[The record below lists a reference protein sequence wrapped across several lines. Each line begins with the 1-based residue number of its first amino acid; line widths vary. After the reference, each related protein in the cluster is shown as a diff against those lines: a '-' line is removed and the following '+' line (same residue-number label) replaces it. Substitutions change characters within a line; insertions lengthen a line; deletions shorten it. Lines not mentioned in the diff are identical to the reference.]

1 MKKFEYLRNQA
12 ENLVPYNKAFQNFLK
27 LIEINQINQLNSRKV
42 AHLGKMVSKNKQ
54 IIFKS

>member
-12 ENLVPYNKAFQNFLK
+12 ENLVPYNKTFQNFLK

>member
-12 ENLVPYNKAFQNFLK
+12 ENLVPYNKTFQNFLK

-42 AHLGKMVSKNKQ
+42 AHLGKNGVKE
-54 IIFKS
+54 